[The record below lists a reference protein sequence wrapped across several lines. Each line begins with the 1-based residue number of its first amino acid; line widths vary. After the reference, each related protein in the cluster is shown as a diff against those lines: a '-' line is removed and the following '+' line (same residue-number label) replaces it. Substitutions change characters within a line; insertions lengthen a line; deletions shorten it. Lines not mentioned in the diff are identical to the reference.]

1 MADEYRVLFVC
12 TGNICRSAYADVV
25 ARARGVA
32 GVAFSSAGTHAVV
45 GAGLNPPMAAHLPD
59 GVTPRHRARQLTR
72 ALAEEADLIV
82 AMDASHR
89 RYVFEEWQELGTK
102 TFVIGHVA
110 RELGRLPEGVDLDG
124 LAAHLWRNRAASA
137 GDDVA
142 DPYGRGAVAAAT
154 AAREIDE
161 RLAPLLAVLRRL
173 SRGSIGFDTPAR

>member
-25 ARARGVA
+25 ARAGGVA
-32 GVAFSSAGTHAVV
+32 GVEFSSAGTHAVV

-89 RYVFEEWQELGTK
+89 RYVFEEWPELGPRA
-102 TFVIGHVA
+102 FVIGHVA
-110 RELGRLPEGVDLDG
+110 RELGRLPEGIDLDG
-124 LAAHLWRNRAASA
+124 LAAHLWQNRTASPA
-137 GDDVA
+137 DDVA

-154 AAREIDE
+154 AARVIDGH
-161 RLAPLLAVLRRL
+161 LAVILPALARL
-173 SRGSIGFDTPAR
+173 